1 MGTIIEACA
10 SATAAAH
17 QRSLTPG
24 ALELADSAAR
34 SCLERANRSAE
45 ELDLLINV
53 GVFHDKIL
61 SEPAFASLIQEDIGA
76 NLSQPAGAGHGTFS
90 FDVYNGACGM
100 LTGIHLVDGMLASGT
115 VELGMVVASDMDPEP
130 GISEGFSF
138 PGAGGAV
145 LLSQDDSRSGFTAFR
160 FATFPEFAELFQSY
174 VDWHDDAG
182 HGLGPGPTGPG
193 RNILTVEITE
203 SYATQALTC
212 AESTVR
218 ELADAQGLDLVDVD
232 LLVATASVP
241 GFADG
246 LATRLGVSAERV
258 ATLPDDLAGAHTAA
272 PAVALESA
280 PLEAGSTTLF
290 VSAGAGITVA
300 VALYRA

>member
-1 MGTIIEACA
+1 MGTIIEA
-10 SATAAAH
+10 SATATASAH
-17 QRSLTPG
+17 QRSLTLG
-24 ALELADSAAR
+24 ALELADAAAR
-34 SCLERANRSAE
+34 SCLERADRTAE
-45 ELDLLINV
+45 ELDLLINA
-53 GVFHDKIL
+53 GVFHDRIL

-76 NLSQPAGAGHGTFS
+76 NLGHPAAAGHGTFS
-90 FDVYNGACGM
+90 FDIYNGACGL
-100 LTGIHLVDGMLASGT
+100 LTGIHLIDGMLESGT

-130 GISEGFSF
+130 GVSEGFTF
-138 PGAGGAV
+138 PGVGGAV
-145 LLSQDDSRSGFTAFR
+145 LLSADNSRAGFTAFQ

-174 VDWHDDAG
+174 VEWQDEARLGTAG
-182 HGLGPGPTGPG
+182 G
-193 RNILTVEITE
+193 RNILTVEIAE
-203 SYATQALTC
+203 SYVARALEC

-218 ELADAQGLDLVDVD
+218 ELAVAQALDLAEVD

-246 LATRLGVSAERV
+246 LATRLGVPADRV
-258 ATLPDDLAGAHTAA
+258 ALPPDGLASAHTAA

-280 PLEAGSTTLF
+280 AVATESTALF